1 MYIFGYPAN
10 GQGVDTLG
18 SPPKG
23 LFQFGRDFLKK
34 YYPELK
40 TLNPGLPIYVRPCD
54 GVDAKVLARYER
66 GVYEA
71 QDVNG
76 KSAEGTHRTRGAR
89 QYYLG
94 FDWHRREAEFQLS
107 RMCRYPKCC
116 QGIGRASSGC
126 ECPTLDQVWDKRRS
140 PNTRSRSVAP
150 FERVCRLGSRAK
162 RGRDNCLGQLQ

>member
-54 GVDAKVLARYER
+54 GVDAKVLARYGTVLR
-66 GVYEA
+66 H
-71 QDVNG
+71 G
-76 KSAEGTHRTRGAR
+76 KFWLAFCALVSGLLREGS
-89 QYYLG
+89 L
-94 FDWHRREAEFQLS
+94 
-107 RMCRYPKCC
+107 
-116 QGIGRASSGC
+116 
-126 ECPTLDQVWDKRRS
+126 
-140 PNTRSRSVAP
+140 
-150 FERVCRLGSRAK
+150 
-162 RGRDNCLGQLQ
+162 

>member
-76 KSAEGTHRTRGAR
+76 KSAEGILNVVKELAEQAAVVNAR
-89 QYYLG
+89 
-94 FDWHRREAEFQLS
+94 LS
-107 RMCRYPKCC
+107 TKYGTNGDLRIPEVV
-116 QGIGRASSGC
+116 Q
-126 ECPTLDQVWDKRRS
+126 
-140 PNTRSRSVAP
+140 
-150 FERVCRLGSRAK
+150 
-162 RGRDNCLGQLQ
+162 